1 MENFEEHWRRV
12 DGFHGSIHSLSGV
25 LEKISLPSLSLTVS
39 SRKFTPKGT
48 ANLQSSI
55 NAKDSLGS

>member
-1 MENFEEHWRRV
+1 MENFEEYRRRV
-12 DGFHGSIHSLSGV
+12 DGFHDSVHSLSGV
-25 LEKISLPSLSLTVS
+25 WEYFSFSFAFADQV
-39 SRKFTPKGT
+39 FTPKGT